1 MKTETKLLGIIL
13 LAAIVLIFGAVF
25 FLGKNSGSPK
35 NTLNSAQLQIDYS
48 KGQKIGTDSARIT
61 LVEFSDFQCPACAA
75 AEPFVKKVRLADSVQ
90 LIYRHFPL
98 PQHTYAKKTAYLSE
112 VASEEGKFWEMHDRI
127 FETQSQWSVMSES
140 DATSF
145 FLSLAKELGLN
156 EDKVKEA
163 LDGNKF
169 KSKVDED
176 QVEGQRL
183 GVNSTPT
190 FFLNGRK
197 LNLQSFADLSTI
209 VLEELKK

>member
-13 LAAIVLIFGAVF
+13 LATMVLIFGAVF

-35 NTLNSAQLQIDYS
+35 NTLDSAQLQIDYS
-48 KGQKIGTDSARIT
+48 KGQKIGTDSAKIT

-75 AEPFVKKVRLADSVQ
+75 AEPIVKNLRLAGSVQ

-112 VASEEGKFWEMHDRI
+112 VAAGEGKFWEMHDKI

-140 DATSF
+140 DTTSF

-163 LDGNKF
+163 LDGNIF

-176 QVEGQRL
+176 QFEGRRL

-197 LNLQSFADLSTI
+197 LNLQSFADLNII